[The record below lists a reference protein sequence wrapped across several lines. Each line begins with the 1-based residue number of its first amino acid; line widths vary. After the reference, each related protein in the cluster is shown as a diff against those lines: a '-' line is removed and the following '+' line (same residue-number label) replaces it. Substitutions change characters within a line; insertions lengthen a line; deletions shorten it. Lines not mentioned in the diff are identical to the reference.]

1 MQSCGKKRRIMK
13 QVLKEAGYC
22 MVQAVRHPLTPIF
35 LINPGGTISPIPWWG
50 SGAILIVG
58 ITSWV
63 ISARCGIVGLD
74 EAARAMVYIP
84 LGNIFGMTVKL
95 RNH

>member
-1 MQSCGKKRRIMK
+1 MKRA
-13 QVLKEAGYC
+13 LKEAVHC
-22 MVQAVRHPLTPIF
+22 MLQAVRHPWTPIV
-35 LINPGGTISPIPWWG
+35 LNPEGTTSPIPWWG

-58 ITSWV
+58 IASWV
-63 ISARCGIVGLD
+63 ISARCGISGLD

-95 RNH
+95 RGG

>member
-1 MQSCGKKRRIMK
+1 MRQA
-13 QVLKEAGYC
+13 LKEAGYC
-22 MVQAVRHPLTPIF
+22 MVQAVRHPRT
-35 LINPGGTISPIPWWG
+35 LIVLSNPGETTSPIPWWG

-58 ITSWV
+58 IVSWV
-63 ISARCGIVGLD
+63 ISACFGITGLD

-95 RNH
+95 RGG

>member
-1 MQSCGKKRRIMK
+1 MRQA
-13 QVLKEAGYC
+13 LKEAGHC
-22 MVQAVRHPLTPIF
+22 MVQAVRHPQTPIF
-35 LINPGGTISPIPWWG
+35 LSNPGGTTSPIPWWG

-58 ITSWV
+58 IVSWV
-63 ISARCGIVGLD
+63 VSALCGIHGLD

-95 RNH
+95 RNG